1 MKTSYA
7 AALLAAS
14 LLAAL
19 GWSAAQPPQPTPA
32 GVVPPGPS
40 SLSGSIGFTV
50 YNNVIYLIREGAAV
64 KVDASTIP
72 SGHMMTLDGRIEP
85 LPPGIRL
92 PDATAPE
99 TTEPAP
105 RPGRP

>member
-1 MKTSYA
+1 
-7 AALLAAS
+7 
-14 LLAAL
+14 
-19 GWSAAQPPQPTPA
+19 
-32 GVVPPGPS
+32 
-40 SLSGSIGFTV
+40 
-50 YNNVIYLIREGAAV
+50 
-64 KVDASTIP
+64 VDASTIP